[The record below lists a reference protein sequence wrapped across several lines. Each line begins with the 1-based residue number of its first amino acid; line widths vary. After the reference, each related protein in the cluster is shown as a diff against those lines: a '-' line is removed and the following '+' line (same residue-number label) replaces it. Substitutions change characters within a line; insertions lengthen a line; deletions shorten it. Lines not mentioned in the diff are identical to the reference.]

1 MPIHY
6 TRPDGYARRPRAPR
20 RRREPVAR
28 ADGAYGQASLAEADR
43 AEQRADAQT
52 RQCPACHAPI
62 GQPCTRRPTIGEGR
76 DRVELRFM
84 CHAER
89 HALADAQH
97 DEQAC

>member
-28 ADGAYGQASLAEADR
+28 HDLTPGQGSFAELDR
-43 AEQRADAQT
+43 AEQRARAQT
-52 RQCPACHAPI
+52 KPCPACHAPT
-62 GQPCTRRPTIGEGR
+62 GQPCTRRPTIGEGK
-76 DRVELRFM
+76 DRQPLAYM

-89 HALADAQH
+89 HALVDVD